1 MRIAIKY
8 IFISIFLFQ
17 ISSIFAQKTEKKITN
32 YEKSSLFK
40 STEPINIELFVNK
53 KELLRDVDE
62 KHEYH
67 YALIKYSNEKEG
79 NKELNFS
86 ISTRGHF
93 RKDPHNCKLPPLKL
107 KVPKEVSQGDN
118 LFSGQNKIKLV
129 LPCMT
134 GIERYQ
140 ECLILEYLIYKC
152 YELFTD
158 KSYRT
163 RLVNISIHDSINQK
177 QEQFFTG
184 FFLEESE
191 QMATR
196 NKGKVISFKRYH
208 PENVNREQMTMLA
221 VFQYLVGNTDWS
233 VDVSHN
239 INLLFVE
246 NQTVPI
252 AVPFDF
258 DWSGVVDAP
267 YAVPSQ
273 VLNITS
279 VKQRLF
285 RGYER
290 SIEEYE
296 PVVKLF
302 NDKKSDIYNLFNNC
316 IWLSEKTK
324 RITIKY
330 FDEFYETINDTKK
343 LEKELIKNCR
353 KM

>member
-1 MRIAIKY
+1 MRTTIKL
-8 IFISIFLFQ
+8 ILTSILVFQ
-17 ISSIFAQKTEKKITN
+17 ISYIFSQKPEKKQTN
-32 YEKSSLFK
+32 YEKSNLFK

-53 KELLRDVDE
+53 KELLKDVDE

-67 YALIKYSNEKEG
+67 HALIRYSTEKEG
-79 NKELNFS
+79 NKELNFG

-93 RKDPHNCKLPPLKL
+93 RKDPQNCKLPPLKL

-134 GIERYQ
+134 GNDRYQ

-152 YELFTD
+152 YELFTE

-163 RLVNISIHDSINQK
+163 RLVNISLNDSINKK
-177 QEQFFTG
+177 QEQLFTG
-184 FFLEESE
+184 FFLEEAD
-191 QMATR
+191 QMANR
-196 NKGKVISFKRYH
+196 NKGKILSFKRYH
-208 PENVNREQMTMLA
+208 PENVNREQMTILA
-221 VFQYLVGNTDWS
+221 VFEYFVGNTDWS

-239 INLLFVE
+239 INLLFIE

-258 DWSGVVDAP
+258 DWSGLVDAP
-267 YAVPSQ
+267 YAVPSE
-273 VLNITS
+273 VLKITS

-290 SIEEYE
+290 SMEEYE
-296 PVVKLF
+296 PVIKLF
-302 NDKKSDIYNLFNNC
+302 NEKKSDIYNLFNSC
-316 IWLSEKTK
+316 IWLCEKTK
-324 RITIKY
+324 QNTIKY
-330 FDEFYETINDTKK
+330 FDEFYETINDAKK
-343 LEKELIKNCR
+343 LEKEFIKNCR